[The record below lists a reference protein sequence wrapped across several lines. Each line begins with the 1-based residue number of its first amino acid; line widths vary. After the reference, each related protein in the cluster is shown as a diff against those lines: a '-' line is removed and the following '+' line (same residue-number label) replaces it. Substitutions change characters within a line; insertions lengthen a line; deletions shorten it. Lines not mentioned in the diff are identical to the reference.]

1 MANRNN
7 NHEARSLKVRESLT
21 TTPKNSRRNVTESCQ
36 VTILQEGGVKIIP
49 IEVKVVS
56 ASRGE
61 PRTGRSV
68 AAATSKS
75 RTDDAKKY
83 NIRQAKALLDA
94 AANGTLEQ
102 LVYNDDGTIDP
113 SSEAGRR

>member
-1 MANRNN
+1 MANQNN
-7 NHEARSLKVRESLT
+7 NHEARSLEVREPLT
-21 TTPKNSRRNVTESCQ
+21 TTPKNLRRNVTESCQ

-49 IEVKVVS
+49 IEVKIVS

-61 PRTGRSV
+61 PRTERSV

-75 RTDDAKKY
+75 RTGDAKKY

-94 AANGTLEQ
+94 AANGTLEK

-113 SSEAGRR
+113 FPEVG